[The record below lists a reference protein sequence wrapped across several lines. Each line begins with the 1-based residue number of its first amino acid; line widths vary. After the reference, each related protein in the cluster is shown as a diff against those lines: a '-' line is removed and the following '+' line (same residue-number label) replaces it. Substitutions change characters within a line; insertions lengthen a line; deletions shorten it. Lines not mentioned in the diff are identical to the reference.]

1 MCVKILIIKNQQLF
15 ANAIFFTEL
24 IMEST
29 LFHKFFFVTIIHI
42 HVCKKTYFWKST
54 TFYSCIILFY
64 FCWLQNDIISI
75 S

>member
-1 MCVKILIIKNQQLF
+1 MYVQILIIKNQQLF

-29 LFHKFFFVTIIHI
+29 LFHKTFFLSPLYIFMYVKKLIFGNQQLFIHAFV
-42 HVCKKTYFWKST
+42 
-54 TFYSCIILFY
+54 
-64 FCWLQNDIISI
+64 FCWLQNDVISI